1 MKNMF
6 VVLIPIVFLFACT
19 NEQTKQSTPEHT
31 ETPITEPIVVRE
43 EATDLMQYF
52 LNDNSTAKFK
62 GEGNE
67 YAAFTL
73 KTNHLF
79 DNYVATYEDNGGTVM
94 RRYYKISPTEITL
107 IDEQGE
113 AYEEANPTLQE
124 LQAMETISV
133 YLKTPLEVGTEFNGW
148 KITSSS
154 TTVDTDL
161 QTFENVVVLE
171 KIDEQGNLMR
181 KYFAKGYGE
190 IQRDYMSTNEDEPF
204 MISSI
209 VEKIE

>member
-1 MKNMF
+1 MKNML

-19 NEQTKQSTPEHT
+19 SEQAGQSTLEQT
-31 ETPITEPIVVRE
+31 ETPITEPDVVTE
-43 EATDLMQYF
+43 ESTDLMQYF
-52 LNDNSTAKFK
+52 LNDNSTAKFR

-73 KTNHLF
+73 KTYHLF

-113 AYEEANPTLQE
+113 AYEVANPTLQE

-133 YLKTPLEVGTEFNGW
+133 YLKTPLEVGTEFDGW
-148 KITSSS
+148 KITSST
-154 TTVDTDL
+154 TTVETDL
-161 QTFENVVVLE
+161 QTFANVLVLE
-171 KIDEQGNLMR
+171 KIDDQGNLMR
-181 KYFAKGYGE
+181 KYFAKGFGE
-190 IQRDYMSTNEDEPF
+190 IKREYMSTNEEEPF
-204 MISSI
+204 TISSI
-209 VEKIE
+209 IEKIE